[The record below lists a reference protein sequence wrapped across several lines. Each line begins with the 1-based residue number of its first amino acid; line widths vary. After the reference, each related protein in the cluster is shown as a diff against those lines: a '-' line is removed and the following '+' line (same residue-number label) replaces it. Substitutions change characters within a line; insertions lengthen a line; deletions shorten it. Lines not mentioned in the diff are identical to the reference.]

1 MDYIMQIINT
11 LHFSNLAW
19 QVGAVFI
26 FILGDFATGLISAV
40 IQNNVDSKKMRQGLL
55 RKILL
60 VLIVFLSFVIEYTF
74 SISVISDIV
83 CAYIIIME
91 IISILEN
98 LKKAGIDLGKLGE
111 ILKEKGH
118 LEEVENITVTFSKNT
133 KEGEENNVNE
143 ENRN

>member
-60 VLIVFLSFVIEYTF
+60 VLIVFLSFVLEYTF

>member
-1 MDYIMQIINT
+1 MDYIMNIINT
-11 LHFSNLAW
+11 LHFSNIAW

-40 IQNNVDSKKMRQGLL
+40 ILNNVDSKKMRQGLL

-60 VLIVFLSFVIEYTF
+60 VLIVFLSFVLEYTF
-74 SISVISDIV
+74 NISVISDVV

-98 LKKAGIDLGKLGE
+98 IKKAGIDLGKLGE
-111 ILKEKGH
+111 ILKEKGTA
-118 LEEVENITVTFSKNT
+118 ENIDNITVTFT
-133 KEGEENNVNE
+133 KTNEKEETKNVNE